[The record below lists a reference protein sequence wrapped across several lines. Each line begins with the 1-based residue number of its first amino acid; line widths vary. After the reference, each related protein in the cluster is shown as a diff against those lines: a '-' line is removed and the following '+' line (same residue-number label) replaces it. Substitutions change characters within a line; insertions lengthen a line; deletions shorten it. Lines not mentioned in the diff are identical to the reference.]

1 MKSREKKSINN
12 GIDLFHR
19 LPIRVVR
26 NWGEKGDEGR
36 T

>member
-19 LPIRVVR
+19 LSIRMVR
-26 NWGEKGDEGR
+26 NWEKGDEGR